1 MAIEDQKIKIQIDSN
16 VEVTRNT
23 NALGKS
29 LGGVEDAA
37 KETAKAS
44 KI

>member
-1 MAIEDQKIKIQIDSN
+1 MAIEDQKIKIQIDST
-16 VEVTRNT
+16 VEARNT

>member
-1 MAIEDQKIKIQIDSN
+1 MAIEDQKIKIQIDG
-16 VEVTRNT
+16 RGLQNT